1 MAIWEKIAD
10 PAKRMER
17 ARRKLFENR
26 NCQFWG
32 VLGLTMSLED
42 AKLIA
47 RPDIDTMAT
56 DGIDIFYNPDYV
68 MTLTQDECIF
78 VIAHEISH
86 PALDHFRR
94 QGDRDGHT
102 WNMAGDYELNADLIK
117 AGLTMPAGGL
127 FDPRFDGLSAEQ
139 IFSVIERENKEDER
153 NGNTPRHQAGSGDM
167 LEPIDRDT
175 GLPMSG
181 DAKADLADQWQANVS
196 QALGAARKA
205 GTFGEAGG
213 HVPSHLESVT
223 ATIRAPNIIDWR
235 QPLRAFIDNLG
246 SVENT
251 WSKLSRRGLSYGM
264 ALQGEEIVR
273 PSLIAVIVDRS
284 GSMDETK
291 CNQAIIEGQSMLDD
305 MACDAIDVIYTDTRV
320 HAIDHYEAGDTL
332 TLRTGMGGGTNF
344 DAVMAHIRDST
355 EAYAAV
361 IFITDGQT
369 SSFGAEP
376 DCPVLWAITDT
387 VTNTERLKIPFGE
400 RLSLYTS

>member
-1 MAIWEKIAD
+1 MAIWSEIHD

-32 VLGLTMSLED
+32 VLGLTMGLVPD
-42 AKLIA
+42 AEKA
-47 RPDIDTMAT
+47 PNTMAT
-56 DGIDIFYNPDYV
+56 DAINIYYDPDYV
-68 MTLTQDECIF
+68 MSLSEPECMF
-78 VIAHEISH
+78 LVAHEISH

-94 QGDRDGHT
+94 QGDRDAHT

-117 AGLTMPAGGL
+117 TGLTPPEGLL

-139 IFSVIERENKEDER
+139 IYSVIDRENKEDEN
-153 NGNTPRHQAGSGDM
+153 NGREPRHKSGSGDM
-167 LEPIDRDT
+167 MEPTDDT
-175 GLPMSG
+175 GQPMSG

-205 GTFGEAGG
+205 GTFAGG

-246 SVENT
+246 STEST
-251 WSKLSRRGLSYGM
+251 WSRLSRRGLSYGM
-264 ALQGEEIVR
+264 ALQGEEIIR
-273 PSLIAVIVDRS
+273 PSLIAVVVDRS

-291 CNQAIIEGQSMLDD
+291 CNQAIIEAQSMLDD
-305 MACDAIDVIYTDTRV
+305 MACDAIDVIYTDTTV
-320 HAIDHYEAGDTL
+320 HAIDHYEIGDTL

-344 DAVMAHIRDST
+344 KAVMDHIIVSN
-355 EAYAAV
+355 EPYAAV
-361 IFITDGQT
+361 IFVTDGQT

-376 DCPVLWAITDT
+376 SCPVLWAITDT
-387 VTNTERLKIPFGE
+387 IPNTEQLSIPFGE